1 MFSIYSDGDLL
12 YAPSMTRQGYQAFSP
27 TLTMELNK
35 AGSLEF
41 SLPYGSKGYNAYTKL
56 KSIITVEQDGTEI
69 WRGRVL
75 DDTEDINRNKKLT
88 CEGELAFLN
97 DELVRHYSYRD
108 ANATTLQDTFNVIL
122 NTYSLGA
129 NDFKMIRA
137 GTVYGSNA
145 GLVINPTLEEP
156 NSCINELNDKII
168 EPYGGYM
175 FLRKTNGVS
184 YLDYY
189 TTLPT
194 VSDQV
199 IEFGK
204 NMLDFEK
211 YIDASNVYTTL
222 IPYGAKDDNGNRLTI
237 ASVEPNGHDYVY
249 SASAMDIFGRIVTY
263 RIWDDVTDPN
273 ELYAEG
279 TAALNSFIEEATTI
293 TISAI
298 DLHLLDVDESKFEVG
313 MYVPVISRPHN
324 IDSNFLLTKIN
335 LDLENPENSTYTLG
349 AEESYLTDRQVS
361 TSNTAN
367 KANSTAN
374 TVSSAIMGDVAAG
387 YVSKQQLQEALQTVN
402 ESIVDLQTDL
412 EKNYVT
418 QTDFDA
424 LEQRVTDLE
433 GTN

>member
-1 MFSIYSDGDLL
+1 MFSIYSDGDLM

-27 TLTMELNK
+27 SLTMELNK

-41 SLPYGSKGYNAYTKL
+41 SLPYGSKGYDAYSKL
-56 KSIITVEQDGTEI
+56 KSVITVEQDGTEI

-97 DELVRHYSYRD
+97 DEMVRPSHYNGVS
-108 ANATTLQDTFNVIL
+108 TLQQTFNAIMGL
-122 NTYSLGA
+122 YSSVA
-129 NDFKMIRA
+129 TDYRMIHA
-137 GTVYGSNA
+137 GTIKGSNA
-145 GLVINPTLEEP
+145 SVIVNPTLEEP
-156 NSCINELNDKII
+156 SRCINELNDKII
-168 EPYGGYM
+168 EPFGGYL
-175 FLRKTNGVS
+175 FLRHQNGSS

-189 TTLPT
+189 TTISN

-204 NMLDFEK
+204 NLLDFEK
-211 YIDASNVYTTL
+211 YIDASNVYTIL
-222 IPYGAKDDNGNRLTI
+222 IPYGAKDENGNRLTI
-237 ASVEPNGHDYVY
+237 ESVEPNGNDWI
-249 SASAMDIFGRIVTY
+249 ASESGINLFGRITEY
-263 RIWDDVTDPN
+263 KIWDDVTDASTLMSLAT
-273 ELYAEG
+273 ED
-279 TAALNSFIEEATTI
+279 LNSSVEMATTI
-293 TISAI
+293 TITAI
-298 DLHLLDVDESKFEVG
+298 DLHLLDVDESRFEVG

-324 IDSNFLLTKIN
+324 IDSNFLLTKIS

-349 AEESYLTDRQVS
+349 TEESYLTDRQVS
-361 TSNTAN
+361 TNKTAN
-367 KANSTAN
+367 TANSTAN

-402 ESIVDLQTDL
+402 ESISDLQTDL
-412 EKNYVT
+412 EENYVT
-418 QTDFDA
+418 QIDFDA

>member
-41 SLPYGSKGYNAYTKL
+41 SLPYGSKGYNAYSKL

-97 DELVRHYSYRD
+97 DEMVRPGNYSGVS
-108 ANATTLQDTFNVIL
+108 TLQQTFNAIM
-122 NTYSLGA
+122 NAYSSVA
-129 NDFKMIRA
+129 TDYRKIYA
-137 GTVYGSNA
+137 GNVNGSNA
-145 GLVINPTLEEP
+145 SVTVNPTLEEP
-156 NSCINELNDKII
+156 NRCINELSDKII
-168 EPYGGYM
+168 DPYGGYL
-175 FLRKTNGVS
+175 FLRHQNGSS

-189 TTLPT
+189 TTISK

-204 NMLDFEK
+204 NLLDFEK
-211 YIDASNVYTTL
+211 YIDASNVYTIL
-222 IPYGAKDDNGNRLTI
+222 IPYGAKNDSGNRITVASVNNGNDWISSSSGIEL
-237 ASVEPNGHDYVY
+237 
-249 SASAMDIFGRIVTY
+249 FGRITEYKV
-263 RIWDDVTDPN
+263 WDEITDPST
-273 ELYAEG
+273 LLI
-279 TAALNSFIEEATTI
+279 TATQDLNSAVEVATTI
-293 TISAI
+293 TITAI
-298 DLHLLDVDESKFEVG
+298 DLHLLDVDESRFEVG

-335 LDLENPENSTYTLG
+335 LDLENPEGSTYTLG
-349 AEESYLTDRQVS
+349 TEESYLTDRQVS
-361 TSNTAN
+361 TNKTAN
-367 KANSTAN
+367 TANSTAN

-402 ESIVDLQTDL
+402 ESISDLQTDL
-412 EKNYVT
+412 DENYVT

-433 GTN
+433 GNA